1 MPCGCWV
8 VLNFEKKFI
17 LEFDYLSNNLTE
29 ESVFS
34 LTIAYSF
41 SLTGKGEKRTEKTD
55 EFALNISIK
64 QQFCFTWIFVQMSHK
79 GSSLLSLTAWFN
91 NTWYLEK
98 CTLDTNVYKPI

>member
-1 MPCGCWV
+1 M
-8 VLNFEKKFI
+8 NFVKRNVIVNALWMLSSSAFLKKKNI

-41 SLTGKGEKRTEKTD
+41 SLTGKGKKRTEENG

-64 QQFCFTWIFVQMSHK
+64 QQFCFTRIFVQMSHK
-79 GSSLLSLTAWFN
+79 GSSLLSLTA
-91 NTWYLEK
+91 
-98 CTLDTNVYKPI
+98 